1 MPNRPVTADRVN
13 QLKNDLMKLS
23 AEDIAQNVYIDKA
36 KEKWRDISGEY
47 LGGEVVIGILA

>member
-1 MPNRPVTADRVN
+1 MN